1 MEQTL
6 QALGGLMQK
15 AVPTII
21 ILILLFWYF
30 RAMLFNPLGRIL
42 KEREELTEGAR
53 RAAEKSLKLAEAKQQ
68 EFEQKFAEARA
79 EVYKFQEDTRRKWLE
94 EQAAQVADSKQRSE
108 AAVRKAKEEI
118 AAEAATARGNLTDSS
133 AGLAQE
139 IVAMILDRRVGGTK

>member
-53 RAAEKSLKLAEAKQQ
+53 RAAEKSLKLAEAKQE
-68 EFEQKFAEARA
+68 EFEQKFAVARA

-94 EQAAQVADSKQRSE
+94 EQAGQIAEVKTRSE
-108 AAVRKAKEEI
+108 AAVRKAKDEI
-118 AAEAATARGNLTDSS
+118 AAEAVQARGNLTESS

-139 IVAMILDRRVGGTK
+139 IVAMILDRRVGGAK

>member
-1 MEQTL
+1 MEQTI
-6 QALGGLMQK
+6 QALGGLMQN

-53 RAAEKSLKLAEAKQQ
+53 RAAEKSLKLAEAKQE
-68 EFEQKFAEARA
+68 EFEQKFAVARA

-94 EQAAQVADSKQRSE
+94 EQAGQIAEVKTRSE
-108 AAVRKAKEEI
+108 AAVRKAKDEI
-118 AAEAATARGNLTDSS
+118 AAEAVQARGNLTESS

-139 IVAMILDRRVGGTK
+139 IVAMILDRRVGGAK